1 MLGWRKNH
9 NKKRSKYVK
18 KEWDDKMEVPIIL
31 IERDAL
37 SKSSKFTKMC
47 HSHTEKSLQDGHTI
61 KRTLYKADKDFSP
74 NLKFSGQILL
84 KVISIKRTL
93 P

>member
-1 MLGWRKNH
+1 MN
-9 NKKRSKYVK
+9 
-18 KEWDDKMEVPIIL
+18 
-31 IERDAL
+31 AL
-37 SKSSKFTKMC
+37 SVLLSAGSVRKIMELIDG
-47 HSHTEKSLQDGHTI
+47 TEKSLQDGHTI
-61 KRTLYKADKDFSP
+61 KRTLYKADKDFAP